1 MPKQEYFVFLRN
13 INCVNM
19 NKQNYS
25 EKQVKLARY
34 AKALSHPARISIME
48 ILSNQSCCYSGD
60 ITNDLPIARSTLSQ
74 HLKELKEA
82 GLIQGEITPPK
93 IKYCIRTETWEEA
106 KRMMWEFFEGRVEVK
121 GNNKC

>member
-1 MPKQEYFVFLRN
+1 
-13 INCVNM
+13 M